1 MQHDTLAGICY
12 VGDVVTSSRPADQ
25 PMQVFLSHSHTDA
38 WLAARIAQAL
48 KESGLEVRDPL
59 RDILP
64 GDNWAS
70 EVAHALEE
78 SDAMVVLLTPEAA
91 RSPYVK
97 RDMEYALGA
106 KNYSN
111 RLIPVVVG
119 DREQLPAGEIPWIVR
134 RMRWFEL
141 DDAETENPKVEPIA
155 QAILGHA

>member
-1 MQHDTLAGICY
+1 MTHRRLF
-12 VGDVVTSSRPADQ
+12 VHKVTSLRPTDN
-25 PMQVFLSHSHTDA
+25 PMKVYLSHSHTDA

-48 KESGLEVRDPL
+48 TDNGLEVRDPQ

-70 EVAHALEE
+70 VIAHALEE

-97 RDMEYALGA
+97 REMLYALGA

-119 DREQLPAGEIPWIVR
+119 DRERLPAGEIPWIVR

-141 DDAETENPKVEPIA
+141 DDAETEIPKVEPIVL
-155 QAILGHA
+155 AILGHA

>member
-1 MQHDTLAGICY
+1 
-12 VGDVVTSSRPADQ
+12 
-25 PMQVFLSHSHTDA
+25 MQVFLSHSHTDA
-38 WLAARIAQAL
+38 WIAARIARAL
-48 KESGLEVRDPL
+48 TESGLEVRDPL
-59 RDILP
+59 RDTLP

-70 EVAHALEE
+70 EVASALEE
-78 SDAMVVLLTPEAA
+78 SNAMVVLLTPEAA

-111 RLIPVVVG
+111 RLISVVVG
-119 DREQLPAGEIPWIVR
+119 DREWLPAGEIPWIVR